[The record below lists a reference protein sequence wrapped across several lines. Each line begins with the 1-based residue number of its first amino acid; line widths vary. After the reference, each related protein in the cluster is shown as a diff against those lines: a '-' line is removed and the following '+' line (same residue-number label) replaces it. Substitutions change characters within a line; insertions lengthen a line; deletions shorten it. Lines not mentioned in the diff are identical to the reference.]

1 MVWGSSAFMGK
12 SGLLFYD
19 TSGWS
24 LLRKSYTK
32 SAFGS
37 MYCDSKTDRS
47 YCANRVSSRHVLEDL
62 GDSGTERPAKRRM
75 TLDIGFS
82 TGFVAAVAVAAAMK
96 LTSSSCTPLRPK
108 DIRELRLHRVR
119 LNPGLAHSSSSSN
132 GESVRET

>member
-1 MVWGSSAFMGK
+1 MGK

-62 GDSGTERPAKRRM
+62 GTFFYSIHR
-75 TLDIGFS
+75 TLLQPDIDRIYGALEILY
-82 TGFVAAVAVAAAMK
+82 T
-96 LTSSSCTPLRPK
+96 T
-108 DIRELRLHRVR
+108 RLY
-119 LNPGLAHSSSSSN
+119 
-132 GESVRET
+132 